1 MIDPSSHR
9 ADLTLTTFSPRP
21 EPRAS
26 GSVKK
31 PTGPRIIKLAREN
44 IAPGGTIRDPRGL
57 GIHFRTPRKG
67 SFCGRAGFFTDPSA
81 SGPLPHPNIK
91 QRARVPHHQAHVHQA
106 LLRRDEVH
114 LEDPRDQPR
123 RSAGKGDRQYGRIV
137 RVIMKKLDPDRRGWP
152 SERSNVDLPILAPRI
167 RQINHSK

>member
-31 PTGPRIIKLAREN
+31 PTGPQIIKLAREN
-44 IAPGGTIRDPRGL
+44 IAPGGAIRDPRGL

-81 SGPLPHPNIK
+81 SGHCCERVTLAD
-91 QRARVPHHQAHVHQA
+91 ARG
-106 LLRRDEVH
+106 
-114 LEDPRDQPR
+114 
-123 RSAGKGDRQYGRIV
+123 SV
-137 RVIMKKLDPDRRGWP
+137 RGARGC
-152 SERSNVDLPILAPRI
+152 A
-167 RQINHSK
+167 